1 MWGGKK
7 KDTDADASAAEA
19 AGAVP
24 VPQDV
29 PPPSGDGGEPIDV
42 EAVRQAILEV
52 LRTIY
57 DPEIP
62 VNIYEIGLIYGLD
75 VAPDGRVNVRMTLT
89 TPMCPAAESLPP
101 EVEAKVGAVRGVR
114 DVVVDL
120 VWDPPWTPAMMS
132 EDARLLLN
140 IQF

>member
-1 MWGGKK
+1 MWGRKK
-7 KDTDADASAAEA
+7 KATDAGAAEA

-24 VPQDV
+24 VPQDA

-101 EVEAKVGAVRGVR
+101 EVEAKVGGVRGVR